1 MKMEMTSKKR
11 PRRWLYMFLAIV
23 VAMLVLT
30 IVGWYL
36 LMQMSIADYRGEIIV
51 DGVNEEVEILF
62 DAQGMPFIYAAN
74 RADLYYAIGWQH
86 AAERLFQMELIR
98 RVADG
103 RLAEVFGHEALGFRQ
118 THAGARICKAGSR

>member
-62 DAQGMPFIYAAN
+62 
-74 RADLYYAIGWQH
+74 
-86 AAERLFQMELIR
+86 
-98 RVADG
+98 
-103 RLAEVFGHEALGFRQ
+103 
-118 THAGARICKAGSR
+118 